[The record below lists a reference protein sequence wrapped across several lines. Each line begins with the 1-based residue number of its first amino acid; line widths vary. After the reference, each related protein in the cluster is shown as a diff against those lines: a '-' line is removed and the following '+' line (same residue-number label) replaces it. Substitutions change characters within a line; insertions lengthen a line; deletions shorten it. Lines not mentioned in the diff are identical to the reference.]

1 MKSTTATQL
10 LAERGWLS
18 FTPAGFRNS
27 VLERIRVREFA
38 KGAAIFRAGDPPGGP
53 WVIMK
58 GAVKIEMPF
67 AGAAPHL
74 VHYAASGFWFGEW
87 PLILRNSR
95 LVTVIATRQSTLAT
109 LPLDDCRAILEADP
123 GAWQWIAL
131 LSAMTTDLTMGV
143 ATDSLLRDPSQRTA
157 ALLLR
162 LSGVRSKVFLSKLP
176 VTIQLTQ
183 EELGRLVN
191 LSRNSI
197 TPILREFVERG
208 QVELGY
214 GSIRITD
221 VAGLTARANNAARPR
236 ASVEKP

>member
-1 MKSTTATQL
+1 MKSTTAIQL

-18 FTPAGFRNS
+18 FTPAEFRNS

-38 KGAAIFRAGDPPGGP
+38 KGSAIFRAGDAPGGP

-58 GAVKIEMPF
+58 GAVRIEMPY

-74 VHYAASGFWFGEW
+74 IHYAASGFWFGEW

-95 LVTVIATRQSTLAT
+95 LVTAIATRQSTLGT
-109 LPLDDCRAILEADP
+109 LPLDDCHAILEAHP
-123 GAWQWIAL
+123 GAWQWIAF
-131 LSAMTTDLTMGV
+131 LSAMTTDLAMGV

-162 LSGVRSKVFLSKLP
+162 LAGVRSTVFVSKLP
-176 VTIQLTQ
+176 VSIQLTQ

-191 LSRNSI
+191 LSRNSV

-208 QVELGY
+208 LVELGY
-214 GSIRITD
+214 GSIRISD
-221 VAGLTARANNAARPR
+221 VAGLTARANNTTRL
-236 ASVEKP
+236 